1 VLRSIFVLVLS
12 VVGLY
17 YALQE
22 PFYALLV
29 YLAYAYFRP
38 EQWLWTNI
46 IPPYFSFALGA
57 YVILTSLFSGQRLII
72 NKRIALIGILVVHSF
87 LSILFSEYFAYGW
100 IAWTNF
106 FRSILITYCVIVLV
120 TDFSKLRVVFLIL
133 VLFLGVEAAK
143 QGWVYLITSPGHA
156 NTNGIPFLGDNNCVA
171 VGMLMLV
178 PVIALLAQTTQRRG
192 ARFGFWVLLIGVLYR
207 ALSTYSRGG
216 FLACLV
222 MGVTYG
228 LRSRQKLRAL
238 FGMAIVVGIVLWAL
252 PEQYWGRMGTITLN
266 ENEEEQDRS
275 AGGRIH
281 FWKVAVAMGKANPV
295 LGIGHNC
302 YNAAYDTYDFL
313 QGRYGRDRS
322 VHSSFFG
329 VLAEWGYVGAVLY
342 GLVIFSALRSCRRV
356 YKLTAQHP
364 TLLHLSQS
372 AAALETGLVV
382 FIVGGSFL
390 PFQYNE
396 MVWHYIGFT
405 IVLEGLATQ
414 YVAASEH
421 PEGQMSDVAVIDASV
436 S

>member
-1 VLRSIFVLVLS
+1 MLRSIFVLVLI

-17 YALQE
+17 YALQA

-29 YLAYAYFRP
+29 YLAYGYFRP

-57 YVILTSLFSGQRLII
+57 YVILASLYSGQRFFM
-72 NKRIALIGILVVHSF
+72 NKRIALIGVLVVHSF
-87 LSILFSEYFAYGW
+87 LSILFSNYFAYGW

-106 FRSILITYCVIVLV
+106 LRSILMTYCMIVLV
-120 TDFSKLRVVFLIL
+120 TDFSELRFVFLIL
-133 VLFLGVEAAK
+133 ALFLGVEAAK
-143 QGWVYLITSPGHA
+143 QGWVYLITSPGHP
-156 NTNGIPFLGDNNCVA
+156 NPNSIYFLGDNNGVA

-178 PVIALLAQTTQRRG
+178 PVIALLAQTTQRRW

-216 FLACLV
+216 FLACLA
-222 MGVTYG
+222 MGVVYG
-228 LRSRQKLRAL
+228 LRARQKLRSL
-238 FGMAIVVGIVLWAL
+238 FGTVIVISIVLLAL
-252 PEQYWGRMGTITLN
+252 PEQYWGRMNTIISH
-266 ENEEEQDRS
+266 EEAPQDNS
-275 AGGRIH
+275 ASGRLH
-281 FWKVAVAMGKANPV
+281 FWKVAVVMGKANPI

-302 YNAAYDTYDFL
+302 YTAAYNAYDFL
-313 QGRYGRDRS
+313 QGRYGRNRS

-342 GLVIFSALRSCRRV
+342 GLVIFSALRSCHRV
-356 YKLTAQHP
+356 YKRTAKHP

-372 AAALETGLVV
+372 AAALETSLVV

-396 MVWHYIGFT
+396 MLWHYIGFT
-405 IVLEGLATQ
+405 IVLEGVATQ
-414 YVAASEH
+414 YIAASERT
-421 PEGQMSDVAVIDASV
+421 EDQMSDVAVIEASV

>member
-1 VLRSIFVLVLS
+1 MLRSIFVMVLS

-17 YALQE
+17 YALQA

-38 EQWLWTNI
+38 EQWLWNNM
-46 IPPYFSFALGA
+46 IPPYFSFVLGA
-57 YVILTSLFSGQRLII
+57 YVILSSLFSGQRFIM
-72 NKRIALIGILVVHSF
+72 NKRIALIGVLVVHSF
-87 LSILFSEYFAYGW
+87 LSILFSHHFAYGW

-106 FRSILITYCVIVLV
+106 FRSILITYCVIILV
-120 TDFSKLRVVFLIL
+120 TDFSELRFVFLIL
-133 VLFLGVEAAK
+133 ALFLGVEAAK

-156 NTNGIPFLGDNNCVA
+156 NSNPIYFLGDNNGVA

-178 PVIALLAQTTQRRG
+178 PVIALLAQTTQRRW
-192 ARFGFWVLLIGVLYR
+192 ARFSFWVLLIGVLYR

-216 FLACLV
+216 FLACLA
-222 MGVTYG
+222 MGVAYG

-238 FGMAIVVGIVLWAL
+238 FGMAIVVGIVLLAL

-266 ENEEEQDRS
+266 DEAQDGS
-275 AGGRIH
+275 TSGRIH

-302 YNAAYDTYDFL
+302 YNAAYDAYDFL
-313 QGRYGRDRS
+313 QGRYGKNRS

-356 YKLTAQHP
+356 YKLAAQHP
-364 TLLHLSQS
+364 MLLPLSQS
-372 AAALETGLVV
+372 ATALETGLVV

-396 MVWHYIGFT
+396 MLWHYVGFT

-414 YVAASEH
+414 YVAASE
-421 PEGQMSDVAVIDASV
+421 PTEGQMSDVPVIEASV
-436 S
+436 L

>member
-1 VLRSIFVLVLS
+1 MLRSIFVLGLI
-12 VVGLY
+12 VVGFY
-17 YALQE
+17 YALQT

-38 EQWLWTNI
+38 EQWLWNNI
-46 IPPYFSFALGA
+46 IPSYFSFVLGT
-57 YVILTSLFSGQRLII
+57 YVILASLFSGQRFIL
-72 NKRIALIGILVVHSF
+72 NKRIILIGVLVIHSF
-87 LSILFSEYFAYGW
+87 LSILFSNYFAYGW

-106 FRSILITYCVIVLV
+106 FRSMLMTYCVIVLV
-120 TDFSKLRVVFLIL
+120 TDFSKLRFVFLIL
-133 VLFLGVEAAK
+133 ALFLGVEAAK
-143 QGWVYLITSPGHA
+143 QGWVYLITSPGHE
-156 NTNGIPFLGDNNCVA
+156 NPNRIPFLGDNNGVA

-178 PVIALLAQTTQRRG
+178 PVIALLAQTTQRRW
-192 ARFGFWVLLIGVLYR
+192 ARFGFWALLIGVLYR

-216 FLACLV
+216 FLACLA
-222 MGVTYG
+222 MGVAYG

-266 ENEEEQDRS
+266 ENEEGQERS
-275 AGGRIH
+275 ASGRLH

-302 YNAAYDTYDFL
+302 YIAAYDAYDFL
-313 QGRYGRDRS
+313 RGRYGRNRS

-329 VLAEWGYVGAVLY
+329 VLAEWGYVGSVLY
-342 GLVIFSALRSCRRV
+342 VLIVFSALRSCRRI
-356 YKLTAQHP
+356 YKLTAKYP

-396 MVWHYIGFT
+396 MVWHYIGF
-405 IVLEGLATQ
+405 IMVLERLTTQ
-414 YVAASEH
+414 YVVASEH
-421 PEGQMSDVAVIDASV
+421 TEDQMSDVAVIGTSV

>member
-1 VLRSIFVLVLS
+1 MLRSIFVMVLS

-17 YALQE
+17 YALQA

-38 EQWLWTNI
+38 EQWLWNNM
-46 IPPYFSFALGA
+46 IPPYFSFVLGS
-57 YVILTSLFSGQRLII
+57 YVILSSLFSGQRFIM
-72 NKRIALIGILVVHSF
+72 NKRIALIGTLVVHSF
-87 LSILFSEYFAYGW
+87 LSILFSHYFAYGW

-106 FRSILITYCVIVLV
+106 FRSILITYCVIILV
-120 TDFSKLRVVFLIL
+120 TDFSELRFIFLIL
-133 VLFLGVEAAK
+133 ALFLGVEAAK
-143 QGWVYLITSPGHA
+143 QGWVYLITSPGYA
-156 NTNGIPFLGDNNCVA
+156 NPNPIYFLGDNNGVA

-178 PVIALLAQTTQRRG
+178 PVIALLAQTTQRRW

-216 FLACLV
+216 FLACLA
-222 MGVTYG
+222 MGVAYG

-238 FGMAIVVGIVLWAL
+238 FGMAIVVGIVLLAL

-266 ENEEEQDRS
+266 DEEQDGS
-275 AGGRIH
+275 TSGRIH
-281 FWKVAVAMGKANPV
+281 FWKVAVAMGKANPI

-313 QGRYGRDRS
+313 QGRYGRNRS

-356 YKLTAQHP
+356 YKLTAKHP
-364 TLLHLSQS
+364 MLLHLSQS

-396 MVWHYIGFT
+396 MLWHYVGFT
-405 IVLEGLATQ
+405 MALEGLTTQ
-414 YVAASEH
+414 YVAASERT
-421 PEGQMSDVAVIDASV
+421 EGQMSDVAVIEASV

>member
-1 VLRSIFVLVLS
+1 M
-12 VVGLY
+12 
-17 YALQE
+17 
-22 PFYALLV
+22 
-29 YLAYAYFRP
+29 
-38 EQWLWTNI
+38 
-46 IPPYFSFALGA
+46 
-57 YVILTSLFSGQRLII
+57 
-72 NKRIALIGILVVHSF
+72 
-87 LSILFSEYFAYGW
+87 
-100 IAWTNF
+100 
-106 FRSILITYCVIVLV
+106 VLV
-120 TDFSKLRVVFLIL
+120 TDFSKLRFVFLIL
-133 VLFLGVEAAK
+133 ALFLGVEAAK
-143 QGWVYLITSPGHA
+143 QGWVYLITSPGYA
-156 NTNGIPFLGDNNCVA
+156 NPNPIAFLGDNNGVA

-178 PVIALLAQTTQRRG
+178 PVIALLAQTTQRRW

-216 FLACLV
+216 FLACLA

-238 FGMAIVVGIVLWAL
+238 FGMAIIVGIVLLAL
-252 PEQYWGRMGTITLN
+252 PEQYWGRMGTISLN
-266 ENEEEQDRS
+266 ENEEAQDSS

-281 FWKVAVAMGKANPV
+281 FWKVAVAMGRAHPV

-302 YNAAYDTYDFL
+302 YNAAYDAYDFL
-313 QGRYGRDRS
+313 QGRYGRNRS

-329 VLAEWGYVGAVLY
+329 VLAEWGYVGAGLY

-396 MVWHYIGFT
+396 MLWHYIGFT
-405 IVLEGLATQ
+405 IVLEVITIR
-414 YVAASEH
+414 YVAASECT
-421 PEGQMSDVAVIDASV
+421 EGQLSDFAVIGTSE